1 MTDSTKWKSIMV
13 RKETYIKIRDI
24 ALRDKRAVSSIL
36 TELITKEWEWQFN
49 RENTQPDPNQIQ
61 KDPER
66 RIPAQAPR
74 NPFLVRKT
82 NPGVD
87 R

>member
-13 RKETYIKIRDI
+13 RKPTYIKIRDI

-36 TELITKEWEWQFN
+36 TELIDKEWEWQFN
-49 RENTQPDPNQIQ
+49 RENIQPEPNQIQ

-66 RIPAQAPR
+66 RVTNQGPR
-74 NPFLVRKT
+74 NPFLI
-82 NPGVD
+82 NQSDSGVD
-87 R
+87 